1 MILLAEFVT
10 NVSVA
15 TLILKCNLLVLSIFQ
30 YTLEG
35 KWISDALFERHVCA
49 TMDFQQNNKENA
61 ATANQHISHKLS
73 SEFGFLNPNFSSIA
87 VFLF

>member
-15 TLILKCNLLVLSIFQ
+15 TLILKCNLLIMSIFQ

-35 KWISDALFERHVCA
+35 K
-49 TMDFQQNNKENA
+49 
-61 ATANQHISHKLS
+61 
-73 SEFGFLNPNFSSIA
+73 
-87 VFLF
+87 